1 MRICVILEGC
11 YPYVT
16 GGVSTWM
23 HQYIKAMPEHEF
35 VLWTIGASSRDR
47 GKFKYKLPDNVTE
60 VHEIFLQDAL
70 KLPPGKKKYR
80 LKQEE
85 LQALKDFVHC
95 SRPDWEVLFRM
106 YNDRGMSPM
115 SFLMSREFLDILT
128 DICEEDYP
136 YTAFSDMF
144 HTLRS
149 MFLPVL
155 YTICQEVPKADLYH
169 AIATGYSGI
178 LARLGSYKYHVPFML
193 TEHGIYTREREEEII
208 RAQWV
213 PAAFKRFW
221 VRFFYM
227 LSAAIYDRADMI
239 TSLFGNARK
248 IQIDIGCAPE
258 RCRVIPNGIH
268 YKRFC
273 DIPLKEEDG
282 WTDIGAVV
290 RLAPIK
296 DVKTLIYSFYEL
308 KFRLE
313 KVRLHIIG
321 PEDDKQ
327 YARECYELVRQ
338 LGVRDVLFPGMVNVL
353 EYMKKL
359 DFTVLTSISEGQPL
373 SVLESFAAGRPCVTT
388 DVGCCRELLNGM
400 EGDELG
406 SAGFCVPPMDREALC
421 SAMERMCLRVEERYR
436 MGQIGKKRVE
446 QYYRHE
452 EMIQNYKRA
461 YIEVMEKWQGSDSV

>member
-47 GKFKYKLPDNVTE
+47 GKFKY
-60 VHEIFLQDAL
+60 
-70 KLPPGKKKYR
+70 
-80 LKQEE
+80 E
-85 LQALKDFVHC
+85 LQALRDFVHC
-95 SRPDWEVLFRM
+95 SRPDWEVLFHM
-106 YNDRGMSPM
+106 YNDKGMSPM
-115 SFLMSREFLDILT
+115 SFLMSKEFLDILT
-128 DICEEDYP
+128 DICEDDYP

-155 YTICQEVPKADLYH
+155 YTICQEVPRADLYH

-227 LSAAIYDRADMI
+227 LSAAVYDRADMI

-296 DVKTLIYSFYEL
+296 DIKTIIYSFYEL

-327 YARECYELVRQ
+327 YAQECYELVRQ
-338 LGVRDVLFPGMVNVL
+338 LGVKDVLFPGMVNVL

-446 QYYRHE
+446 QFYRHE
-452 EMIQNYKRA
+452 DMIQNYKQV
-461 YIEVMEKWQGSDSV
+461 YSEVMEKWQGSDSV

>member
-47 GKFKYKLPDNVTE
+47 GNFKYKLPDNVTE

-85 LQALKDFVHC
+85 LQALRDFVHC
-95 SRPDWEVLFRM
+95 SRPDWEVLFHM

-115 SFLMSREFLDILT
+115 SFLMSKEFLDILT

-155 YTICQEVPKADLYH
+155 YTICQEVPRADLYH

-421 SAMERMCLRVEERYR
+421 SAMERMCLRVEDRYR

-452 EMIQNYKRA
+452 DMIQNYKRA
-461 YIEVMEKWQGSDSV
+461 YTEVMEKWQGSDSV

>member
-47 GKFKYKLPDNVTE
+47 GKFKYELPDNVTE

-70 KLPPGKKKYR
+70 NLPPGKKKYR

-85 LQALKDFVHC
+85 LQALRDFVHC
-95 SRPDWEVLFRM
+95 SRPDWEVLFHM
-106 YNDRGMSPM
+106 YNDKGMSPM
-115 SFLMSREFLDILT
+115 SFLMSKEFLDILT
-128 DICEEDYP
+128 DICEDDYP

-155 YTICQEVPKADLYH
+155 YTICQEVPRADLYH

-227 LSAAIYDRADMI
+227 LSAAVYDRADMI
-239 TSLFGNARK
+239 TSL
-248 IQIDIGCAPE
+248 
-258 RCRVIPNGIH
+258 
-268 YKRFC
+268 
-273 DIPLKEEDG
+273 
-282 WTDIGAVV
+282 
-290 RLAPIK
+290 
-296 DVKTLIYSFYEL
+296 S
-308 KFRLE
+308 
-313 KVRLHIIG
+313 
-321 PEDDKQ
+321 
-327 YARECYELVRQ
+327 
-338 LGVRDVLFPGMVNVL
+338 
-353 EYMKKL
+353 
-359 DFTVLTSISEGQPL
+359 
-373 SVLESFAAGRPCVTT
+373 
-388 DVGCCRELLNGM
+388 
-400 EGDELG
+400 
-406 SAGFCVPPMDREALC
+406 
-421 SAMERMCLRVEERYR
+421 
-436 MGQIGKKRVE
+436 
-446 QYYRHE
+446 
-452 EMIQNYKRA
+452 
-461 YIEVMEKWQGSDSV
+461 

>member
-1 MRICVILEGC
+1 
-11 YPYVT
+11 
-16 GGVSTWM
+16 
-23 HQYIKAMPEHEF
+23 
-35 VLWTIGASSRDR
+35 
-47 GKFKYKLPDNVTE
+47 
-60 VHEIFLQDAL
+60 
-70 KLPPGKKKYR
+70 
-80 LKQEE
+80 
-85 LQALKDFVHC
+85 
-95 SRPDWEVLFRM
+95 
-106 YNDRGMSPM
+106 
-115 SFLMSREFLDILT
+115 
-128 DICEEDYP
+128 
-136 YTAFSDMF
+136 
-144 HTLRS
+144 
-149 MFLPVL
+149 
-155 YTICQEVPKADLYH
+155 
-169 AIATGYSGI
+169 
-178 LARLGSYKYHVPFML
+178 
-193 TEHGIYTREREEEII
+193 
-208 RAQWV
+208 
-213 PAAFKRFW
+213 
-221 VRFFYM
+221 
-227 LSAAIYDRADMI
+227 MI

-296 DVKTLIYSFYEL
+296 DIKTLIYSFYEL

-327 YARECYELVRQ
+327 YAQECYELVRQ
-338 LGVRDVLFPGMVNVL
+338 LGVKDVLFPGMVNVL
-353 EYMKKL
+353 EYMRKL
-359 DFTVLTSISEGQPL
+359 VFTVLTSISEGQPL

-446 QYYRHE
+446 QFYRHE
-452 EMIQNYKRA
+452 DMIQNYKQV
-461 YIEVMEKWQGSDSV
+461 YSEVMEKWQGSDSV